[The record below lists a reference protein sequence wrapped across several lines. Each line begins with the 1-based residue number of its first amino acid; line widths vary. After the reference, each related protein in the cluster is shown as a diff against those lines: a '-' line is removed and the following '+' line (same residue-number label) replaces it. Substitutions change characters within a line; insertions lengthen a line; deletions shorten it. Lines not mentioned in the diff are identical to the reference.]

1 MDDKKIAYLQM
12 IQEPIGRMS
21 TSSAIF
27 KGFSATI
34 VAGIASLTYKDLNV
48 WVMVLSFLP
57 VVAFALLDVYYL
69 TLERKYRFLY
79 EQVLSGEHKANLS
92 MKLSLNKAE
101 KKQANARIRDC
112 LKSPS
117 IYLFYPLML
126 AILATVTIL
135 KLKGVI

>member
-48 WVMVLSFLP
+48 WVMILSFLP
-57 VVAFALLDVYYL
+57 VLAFALLDVYYL

-92 MKLSLNKAE
+92 MKLSLNKTE

>member
-79 EQVLSGEHKANLS
+79 EQVLSGEHKVNFS
-92 MKLSLNKAE
+92 MRQPLDKNK
-101 KKQANARIRDC
+101 KRQANARIRDC
-112 LKSPS
+112 VKSPS
-117 IYLFYPLML
+117 IYLFYPMMI
-126 AILATVTIL
+126 AILLTICVF
-135 KLKGVI
+135 KMKGVI

>member
-1 MDDKKIAYLQM
+1 MEDKKIAYLQM

-48 WVMVLSFLP
+48 WVMILSFLP
-57 VVAFALLDVYYL
+57 VLAFALLDVYYL

-92 MKLSLNKAE
+92 MKLSLNKTE